1 MRLLQLIIFLLLAT
15 GLTAQ
20 RTAKQGGVDLNYYLP
35 DLAYNPDIPTPE
47 EFLGWQIGD
56 WHLSHDLQQ
65 AYMRTL
71 AASSD
76 RILLQEY
83 ARSYEERPL
92 MVLIF
97 TTPENHK
104 NLDELQQK
112 HLKLSQLGTAGS
124 DDITGV
130 PGVLYQGYS
139 IHGNE
144 PSGGN
149 AAPLVAYYL
158 AAAPMSEVGKLLSE
172 NIILFDPCYNPDGFN
187 RFATWANMH
196 KAKKLNPD
204 PQDREYRESWPRGRT
219 NHYWFD
225 LNRDWFPVQHPES
238 RGRVKLFQDWRPN
251 VLTDHH
257 EMGTNATFFFMPGE
271 PTRVYPGTPSL
282 NQQLTKKIG
291 DYHAEA
297 LDEIGSLYYSGE
309 GYDDYYIGK
318 GSTYPDMQGTVGI
331 LFEQGS
337 SRGHV
342 QESEN
347 GLLTFP
353 FTVRNQVV
361 TSLSTQ
367 AAFTELREELLRY
380 QRDYYRGSETSRGGY
395 VVDADG
401 DPARLVA
408 LADMLSHHD
417 IFFKQI
423 GEDGA
428 APEGMYIPSG
438 QVQHQLLDAL
448 FGTIDQFEDSLFYDV
463 STWTLPHVFNL
474 PTKKVN
480 EPVDHTVFGGAY
492 TETAPTEVADYAY
505 FIPWDQYF
513 APKIAYRLM
522 EAGLR
527 VKVAHKPFTLQNG
540 RELGRGTLM
549 IPVQN
554 QGKLS
559 ADEVAKLV
567 YGTNQDKFVNEY
579 GEASEPD
586 VYQTDF
592 ITPIPVSTGTVAEG
606 LMLGSRSAYSTL
618 TKPEVL
624 LLVDGG
630 VNYLDAGEVWHL
642 LDQRFD
648 IPLTKMELNDV
659 GRADLSRYNVIIM
672 PDGNY
677 SALGSS
683 GSNKIKNWMGRGK
696 TLITC
701 KRSATWAKAQ
711 GLANLETR
719 SFSNPSSKSNEER
732 RPYEKAS
739 RDGGGRVLGGA
750 IFETEGDLTHPLLY
764 GYQRAEV
771 PVFRRGTMLFE
782 PTKNDYATPLSY
794 TNAPLLSG
802 YSPRGFAELAAG
814 SAAIVVSGSK
824 GGRTICFADNPNFR
838 ALTFGTNKLFMNA
851 IFFGQI
857 ISGSTVE

>member
-1 MRLLQLIIFLLLAT
+1 MRPIQLLLLLLLSS
-15 GLTAQ
+15 GLLAQ
-20 RTAKQGGVDLNYYLP
+20 RAAKQGGVDLNYYLP
-35 DLAYNPDIPTPE
+35 ELAYNPNIPTPE

-56 WHLSHDLQQ
+56 WHISHDLMQ
-65 AYMRTL
+65 AYLKTL

-76 RILLQEY
+76 RVILQEY

-97 TTPENHK
+97 TSPENHK
-104 NLDELQQK
+104 NLGELQEK

-124 DDITGV
+124 DDLVGV
-130 PGVLYQGYS
+130 PGVLYQGYN

-149 AAPLVAYYL
+149 AAVLIAYYL
-158 AAAPMSEVGKLLSE
+158 AAAPMSEVGQLLNE
-172 NIILFDPCYNPDGFN
+172 NIVLIDPCLNPDGFN
-187 RFATWANMH
+187 RFASWANMH
-196 KAKKLNPD
+196 KARKLNPD
-204 PQDREYRESWPRGRT
+204 PQDREYSESWPRGRT

-238 RGRVKLFQDWRPN
+238 RGRVKLFQSWRPN

-271 PTRVYPGTPSL
+271 PTRVYPGTPKI
-282 NQQLTKKIG
+282 NQALTKQIG
-291 DYHAEA
+291 TYHAKA

-331 LFEQGS
+331 LFEQAS

-342 QESEN
+342 QESDN

-353 FTVRNQVV
+353 FTIRNQVA

-367 AAFTELREELLRY
+367 AAFVEMREELLAY
-380 QRDYYRGSETSRGGY
+380 QRDYYRKSKTERGGY

-408 LADMLSHHD
+408 LADLLSHHD
-417 IFFKQI
+417 IYFKQI
-423 GEDGA
+423 GDDDSP
-428 APEGMYIPSG
+428 PEGMYIPHG

-463 STWTLPHVFNL
+463 STWTLPYTFNL
-474 PTKKVN
+474 PTKKVS
-480 EPVDHTVFGGAY
+480 EPVDHTVFGASYSDSEPG
-492 TETAPTEVADYAY
+492 EIADYAY
-505 FIPWDQYF
+505 FIPWDQYY

-522 EAGLR
+522 DAGLR
-527 VKVAHKPFTLQNG
+527 VKVAHKPFTLMDG
-540 RELGRGTLM
+540 TELGRGSIM
-549 IPVQN
+549 VPVQN
-554 QGKLS
+554 QGNLS
-559 ADEVAKLV
+559 TNEVAELV
-567 YGTNQDKFVNEY
+567 YGTNREKYYNEY
-579 GEASEPD
+579 GEQREAD

-592 ITPIPVSTGTVAEG
+592 ITPIPVSTGSVSEG

-618 TKPEVL
+618 KKPEIL

-630 VNYLDAGEVWHL
+630 VNSLDAGEVWHL

-648 IPLTKMELNDV
+648 IPVTKMELGDV
-659 GRADLSRYNVIIM
+659 AWADLSRYNVIVM
-672 PDGNY
+672 SDGNY
-677 SALGSS
+677 SGLGSS
-683 GSNKIKNWMGRGK
+683 GASKIKSWMGYGK

-701 KRSATWAKAQ
+701 KRSATWAKNQ

-732 RPYEKAS
+732 RPYELAS
-739 RDGGGRVLGGA
+739 RDRGGRVLGGA
-750 IFETEGDLTHPLLY
+750 IFQTEGDLTHPLLY
-764 GYQRAEV
+764 GYQRTDI
-771 PVFRRGTMLFE
+771 PVFRRGTLLFE
-782 PTKNDYATPLSY
+782 PTKNDYATPLRY
-794 TNAPLLSG
+794 TDAPLLSG
-802 YSPRGFAELAAG
+802 YSPRGFEEKAAG
-814 SAAIVVSGSK
+814 SAAIIVSGSN

-838 ALTFGTNKLFMNA
+838 ALMYGTNKLFMNA
-851 IFFGQI
+851 IFFGQV
-857 ISGSTVE
+857 ISGSTAE